1 MSGLVRT
8 TNQNQTIRIWTGIKM
23 SDPYLP
29 AGWTQDSIDLWYGE
43 EPNEVTKNEFGE
55 LCERCRLCKSLISI
69 EDHTLP
75 LDEGVCSKCMWGD
88 EE

>member
-1 MSGLVRT
+1 M
-8 TNQNQTIRIWTGIKM
+8 
-23 SDPYLP
+23 
-29 AGWTQDSIDLWYGE
+29 IDQWYGE
-43 EPNEVTKNEFGE
+43 EPNEVTRNEFGE
-55 LCERCRLCKSLISI
+55 LCERCRLCKSLIAI

>member
-1 MSGLVRT
+1 MIQV
-8 TNQNQTIRIWTGIKM
+8 IKM
-23 SDPYLP
+23 SSYLP
-29 AGWTQDSIDLWYGE
+29 AGCTQSMIDQWYGE
-43 EPNEVTKNEFGE
+43 EPNEVTRNKFGE

-75 LDEGVCSKCMWGD
+75 LDEGVCSRCMWGD

>member
-1 MSGLVRT
+1 M
-8 TNQNQTIRIWTGIKM
+8 
-23 SDPYLP
+23 
-29 AGWTQDSIDLWYGE
+29 IDQWYGE
-43 EPNEVTKNEFGE
+43 EPNEVTRNEFGE
-55 LCERCRLCKSLISI
+55 LCERCRSCKSLISI

>member
-1 MSGLVRT
+1 M
-8 TNQNQTIRIWTGIKM
+8 IKM

-55 LCERCRLCKSLISI
+55 LCERCRSCKSLVSI
-69 EDHTLP
+69 EDHKLP
-75 LDEGVCSKCMWGD
+75 LPEGVCSKCMWGD
-88 EE
+88 ED